1 MALFF
6 VEQDIT
12 TMKVDAIVN
21 AANTGL
27 QQGGGVCGAIFAAAG
42 AAELTA
48 ECRQIGHCATGQA
61 VLTSGC
67 HLPARY
73 VIHTP
78 GPVWRGGFAKEEELL
93 KGCYRNS
100 LELAAKHDCASIA
113 FPLISSGIYGYPKA
127 EALRVAIDT
136 IRTFLEKH
144 EMTVYLVIFGRFSL
158 VPGKNITGPL
168 EEFLQENEAYL
179 PKMAAR
185 GRQMN
190 ASYALREKPAATRD
204 VKASKPRPVAGDIQA
219 SKQPVDGDET
229 AKNWADSSVW
239 DNGLSVLSMQK
250 EAEQPGLAY
259 EVLPPFQVPPLEKT
273 FAQTVLEIIDAR
285 GLQDVEV
292 YKRANLDRKV
302 FSKLRTHSDYQPSRS
317 TAISLALGLKLGV
330 EEAYELLEKAGY
342 TLSNASKADL
352 IVKYFLTK
360 GCYDIITLNE
370 TLLYYGEKPFGPA

>member
-78 GPVWRGGFAKEEELL
+78 GPVWRGGFAQEEELL

-168 EEFLQENEAYL
+168 EEFLQENEEYL
-179 PKMAAR
+179 PQMAAR
-185 GRQMN
+185 RMQMN
-190 ASYALREKPAATRD
+190 ASYDLREKPAATLD
-204 VKASKPRPVAGDIQA
+204 VKASKPRPVAGDRPA
-219 SKQPVDGDET
+219 WKGDI
-229 AKNWADSSVW
+229 AGSVWAD
-239 DNGLSVLSMQK
+239 DLSVQS
-250 EAEQPGLAY
+250 EQEEVPPWIAY
-259 EVLPPFQVPPLEKT
+259 DSPPAFQVPPLEKT
-273 FAQTVLEIIDAR
+273 FAQTVLEIIEAK

-330 EEAYELLEKAGY
+330 NEAYKLLEKAGY

-352 IVKYFLTK
+352 IVKYFLDK

>member
-21 AANTGL
+21 AANTEL

-48 ECRQIGHCATGQA
+48 ECRKIGHCATGQA

-67 HLPARY
+67 HLLARY

-78 GPVWRGGFAKEEELL
+78 GPVWRGGFAQEEELL

-136 IRTFLEKH
+136 IRTFLEAH

-158 VPGKNITGPL
+158 VPGKDITGPL
-168 EEFLQENEAYL
+168 EEFLQENEEYL

-190 ASYALREKPAATRD
+190 ASYALREKPAARD
-204 VKASKPRPVAGDIQA
+204 VKASKPCPVAGDRPA
-219 SKQPVDGDET
+219 GKGDI
-229 AKNWADSSVW
+229 AGSAWADA
-239 DNGLSVLSMQK
+239 LSVQSDQ
-250 EAEQPGLAY
+250 EEIPPWIAY
-259 EVLPPFQVPPLEKT
+259 DALPSIQVPPLEKT
-273 FAQTVLEIIDAR
+273 FAQTVLEIIAAR

-352 IVKYFLTK
+352 IVKYFLAK